1 MENISRMMDFF
12 CKIKLPFLLVF
23 LSVAL
28 FAGCSDYRDIRV
40 GACTLESISPSGL
53 KSVDAGLSVDIYNP
67 AKEIRISEISGTVY
81 YESAPIGFFEAPEV
95 TVPGKSSSAVDI
107 DIRATLGDSL
117 NIMQI
122 MSMASG
128 FRTESLTL
136 DISMNIK
143 VKGGLKKKIDLKG
156 VPVDDF
162 IGKVKYESV

>member
-1 MENISRMMDFF
+1 MMDFF

-23 LSVAL
+23 LSAAL

-40 GACTLESISPSGL
+40 GISPSGL

-81 YESAPIGFFEAPEV
+81 YEGAPIGFFEAPEV

>member
-1 MENISRMMDFF
+1 MQPAQFNEILTKCN
-12 CKIKLPFLLVF
+12 V
-23 LSVAL
+23 
-28 FAGCSDYRDIRV
+28 
-40 GACTLESISPSGL
+40 
-53 KSVDAGLSVDIYNP
+53 SVDIYNP

-81 YESAPIGFFEAPEV
+81 YEGAPIGFFEAPEV

-143 VKGGLKKKIDLKG
+143 VKGGLKKKTPRNLSSVG
-156 VPVDDF
+156 TPRRPC
-162 IGKVKYESV
+162 ESI